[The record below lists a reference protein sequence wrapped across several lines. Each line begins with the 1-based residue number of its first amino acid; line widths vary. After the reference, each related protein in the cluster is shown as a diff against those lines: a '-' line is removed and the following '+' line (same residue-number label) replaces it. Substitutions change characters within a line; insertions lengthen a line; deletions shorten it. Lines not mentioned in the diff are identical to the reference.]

1 MKITETSTENPQ
13 KEMQNKIKSDKYQ
26 SMVLVAV
33 ALIILGVIFIII
45 ALNQPKVNEE
55 KTEST
60 VNSSV
65 PEHTELNSDKTSSV
79 DQSSGNDKTEAS
91 VTFPINLNNC
101 TAEDLM
107 AIDNVGETRAN
118 AIIAYREYLGGYTS
132 VEQLKNIS
140 GIGDAVYASIAPY
153 VTV

>member
-1 MKITETSTENPQ
+1 MENHQTEPQ
-13 KEMQNKIKSDKYQ
+13 KEIKSDKYQ
-26 SMVLVAV
+26 TRILIAV
-33 ALIILGVIFIII
+33 ALIILGVVFFVI
-45 ALNQPKVNEE
+45 ALNQPR
-55 KTEST
+55 ESSET
-60 VNSSV
+60 VVRNTVKSSAV
-65 PEHTELNSDKTSSV
+65 DKTSSKV
-79 DQSSGNDKTEAS
+79 ENKTTAKNNAPAIKSTNKS
-91 VTFPINLNNC
+91 VSFPINLNTC

-118 AIIAYREYLGGYTS
+118 AIIAYREHLGGYTS

>member
-1 MKITETSTENPQ
+1 MENP
-13 KEMQNKIKSDKYQ
+13 KTEMQNEIKSDKY
-26 SMVLVAV
+26 LTGILIAV

-45 ALNQPKVNEE
+45 ALNQPRENVDKSVD
-55 KTEST
+55 ST

-65 PEHTELNSDKTSSV
+65 SDNTDVSSV
-79 DQSSGNDKTEAS
+79 VSNSNQSNYTTNKNAS
-91 VTFPINLNNC
+91 SVSFPINLNTC

-118 AIIAYREYLGGYTS
+118 AIIAYREHLGGYTS

-140 GIGDAVYASIAPY
+140 GIGDSVYASIAPY